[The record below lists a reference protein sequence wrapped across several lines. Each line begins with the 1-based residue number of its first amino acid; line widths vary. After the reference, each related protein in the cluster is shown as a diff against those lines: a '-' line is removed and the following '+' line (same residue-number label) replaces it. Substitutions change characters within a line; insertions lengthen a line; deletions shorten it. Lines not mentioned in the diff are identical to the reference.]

1 MKVIHKKLEM
11 CNVEKNI
18 FLRFAQKASEAG
30 RGVNCNRA
38 QNAVL
43 FMEHLLNI

>member
-30 RGVNCNRA
+30 RGVNCNTFFALGLR
-38 QNAVL
+38 
-43 FMEHLLNI
+43 IR

>member
-30 RGVNCNRA
+30 RGVNCNRNRDA
-38 QNAVL
+38 GK
-43 FMEHLLNI
+43 FKPHL